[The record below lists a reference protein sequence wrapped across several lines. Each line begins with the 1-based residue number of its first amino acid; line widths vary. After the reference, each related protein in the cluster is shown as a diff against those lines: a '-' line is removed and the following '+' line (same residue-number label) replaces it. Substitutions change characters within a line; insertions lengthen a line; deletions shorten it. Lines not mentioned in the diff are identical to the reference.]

1 MNESPALARDPMAT
15 SAPAA
20 GVTARRGP
28 RQWPLHLLVA
38 GGALLM
44 VFPFVWMI
52 LTSFKTMQQTLA
64 VPPTF
69 WPNPWVWTTIPESLT
84 ALPFGRAYFNSAY
97 IVVVVVVV
105 TLLTASMAAYAF
117 ARIDFPFSR
126 PLFILFL
133 ATMMV
138 PRQVTIIPLYIIMAR
153 IGWIDSHLSI
163 IVPPALLNAFAIF
176 LLRQFI
182 LAIPIDLEEAAILDG
197 ASRWT
202 IYRTIILPLLRPGLA
217 ALAILTF
224 LDTWN
229 NFFTPL
235 IFLNTPE
242 QFTVPLL
249 LNQFRSQFQID
260 YAHLMAGSAIA
271 IVPVL
276 IVYLIGQRSIIE
288 SVATSGLSGK

>member
-1 MNESPALARDPMAT
+1 MLTESSLAPPAETTQPRVERRR
-15 SAPAA
+15 APVVGTAA
-20 GVTARRGP
+20 
-28 RQWPLHLLVA
+28 LHLTLIA
-38 GGALLM
+38 GALLM
-44 VFPFVWMI
+44 VFPFLWML
-52 LTSFKTMQQTLA
+52 LTAFKDMRQSLQ
-64 VPPTF
+64 VPPI
-69 WPNPWVWTTIPESLT
+69 WLPNPWVWENFPESLT

-97 IVVVVVVV
+97 IVVVVVA

-117 ARIDFPFSR
+117 ARIDFPGSR
-126 PLFILFL
+126 PLFVLFL

-138 PRQVTIIPLYIIMAR
+138 PRQVTIIPLYVIMAR

-163 IVPPALLNAFAIF
+163 IVPSALLNAFAVF

-182 LAIPIDLEEAAILDG
+182 RAIPIELEEAAILDG

-202 IYRTIILPLLRPGLA
+202 VYRTIILPLLKPGLA

-235 IFLNTPE
+235 IFLNSPE

-249 LNQFRSQFQID
+249 LNQFRGQFSID
-260 YAHLMAGSAIA
+260 YGHLMAGSAIA
-271 IVPVL
+271 IVPVMV
-276 IVYLIGQRSIIE
+276 VYVLGQRAIIE
-288 SVATSGLSGK
+288 SVAAAGLSGK

>member
-1 MNESPALARDPMAT
+1 MTELAAT
-15 SAPAA
+15 
-20 GVTARRGP
+20 RP
-28 RQWPLHLLVA
+28 RATEGTGTEDRATGFLREVPLHVLLIL
-38 GGALLM
+38 GALFM
-44 VFPFVWMI
+44 IFPFVWMV
-52 LTSFKTMQQTLA
+52 LSSFKNMEQTLA
-64 VPPTF
+64 VPPTI
-69 WPNPWVWTTIPESLT
+69 WPSPWVWSNIPESLT
-84 ALPFGRAYFNSAY
+84 SLPFGLAYWNSAY
-97 IVVVVVVV
+97 IVVLVVAL

-126 PLFILFL
+126 PLFLLFL

-163 IVPPALLNAFAIF
+163 IVPPVLLNGFAIF
-176 LLRQFI
+176 LLRQFVM
-182 LAIPIDLEEAAILDG
+182 AIPIDLEEAAILDG

-242 QFTVPLL
+242 KFTVPLL
-249 LNQFRSQFQID
+249 LNQFRSQFRID

-276 IVYLIGQRSIIE
+276 LVYLIGQRSIID

>member
-1 MNESPALARDPMAT
+1 MVTESSLAPSVETTQPQVERRL
-15 SAPAA
+15 APVVGAVA
-20 GVTARRGP
+20 
-28 RQWPLHLLVA
+28 LHLALIA
-38 GGALLM
+38 GALLM
-44 VFPFVWMI
+44 LFPFLWML
-52 LTSFKTMQQTLA
+52 LTAFKDMRQSLQ
-64 VPPTF
+64 VPPR
-69 WPNPWVWTTIPESLT
+69 WLPNPWVWENFPESLT

-97 IVVVVVVV
+97 IVAAVVVA

-117 ARIDFPFSR
+117 ARIDFPGSR

-138 PRQVTIIPLYIIMAR
+138 PRQVTIIPLYVIMAQ
-153 IGWIDSHLSI
+153 IGWIDSHLAI
-163 IVPPALLNAFAIF
+163 IVPSALLNAFAVF

-182 LAIPIDLEEAAILDG
+182 KAIPIELEEAAILDG

-202 IYRTIILPLLRPGLA
+202 IYWTIILPLLKPGLA

-235 IFLNTPE
+235 IFLNSPQ

-249 LNQFRSQFQID
+249 LNQFRSQFSID
-260 YAHLMAGSAIA
+260 YGHLMAGSAIA
-271 IVPVL
+271 IVPVMV
-276 IVYLIGQRSIIE
+276 VYILGQRLIIE
-288 SVATSGLSGK
+288 SVAAAGLTGK

>member
-1 MNESPALARDPMAT
+1 MLPESSLAR
-15 SAPAA
+15 PA
-20 GVTARRGP
+20 VTTRSRVGP
-28 RQWPLHLLVA
+28 RLASVLGTAAVHLALTA
-38 GGALLM
+38 GAFLM
-44 VFPFVWMI
+44 VFPFLWML
-52 LTSFKTMQQTLA
+52 LTGFKDMRQALS
-64 VPPTF
+64 VPPT
-69 WPNPWVWTTIPESLT
+69 WLPNPWVWRNFPESLT

-97 IVVVVVVV
+97 IVAVVVVA

-117 ARIDFPFSR
+117 ARIDFPGSR
-126 PLFILFL
+126 PLFVLFL

-138 PRQVTIIPLYIIMAR
+138 PRQVTIIPLYVIMAR

-163 IVPPALLNAFAIF
+163 IVPSALLNAFAVF

-182 LAIPIDLEEAAILDG
+182 KAIPIELEEAAVLDG

-202 IYRTIILPLLRPGLA
+202 IYWTIILPLLKPGLA

-235 IFLNTPE
+235 IFLISPE

-249 LNQFRSQFQID
+249 LNQFRSQFSID
-260 YAHLMAGSAIA
+260 YGHLMAGSAIA

-276 IVYLIGQRSIIE
+276 VAYVIGQRAIIE
-288 SVATSGLSGK
+288 GVAAAGLSGK

>member
-1 MNESPALARDPMAT
+1 MLTDSSLARPVET
-15 SAPAA
+15 TQPRVERRLAPIAGAA
-20 GVTARRGP
+20 A
-28 RQWPLHLLVA
+28 LHLALIA
-38 GGALLM
+38 GALLM
-44 VFPFVWMI
+44 LFPFLWML
-52 LTSFKTMQQTLA
+52 LTAFKDMRLSLQ
-64 VPPTF
+64 VPPR
-69 WPNPWVWTTIPESLT
+69 WLPNPWVWQNFPESLT

-97 IVVVVVVV
+97 IVAVVVVA

-117 ARIDFPFSR
+117 ARIDFPGSR

-138 PRQVTIIPLYIIMAR
+138 PRQVTIIPLYVIMAQ
-153 IGWIDSHLSI
+153 IGWIDSHLAI
-163 IVPPALLNAFAIF
+163 IVPSALLNAFAVF

-182 LAIPIDLEEAAILDG
+182 KAIPLELEEAAILDG

-202 IYRTIILPLLRPGLA
+202 IYRTIILPLLKPGLA

-235 IFLNTPE
+235 IFLNSPQ

-249 LNQFRSQFQID
+249 LNQFRSQFSID
-260 YAHLMAGSAIA
+260 YGHLMAGSAIA
-271 IVPVL
+271 IVPVMV
-276 IVYLIGQRSIIE
+276 VYILGQRAIIE
-288 SVATSGLSGK
+288 SVAAAGLSGK